1 MFIKIIKTLIMKAIS
16 FKRSGWLMAAFC
28 SLMIM
33 TGCQKEISL
42 EDEKATGASGNGS
55 TNSSAAS
62 GQSVVLVIDEE
73 SIDNG
78 NKPNDFS
85 ETDVNDPLAEPG
97 QRRTLRYFRE
107 NEGREID
114 LYAGEV
120 GDEGWFALKT
130 IPSSWISAGP
140 TGNGTMNFLKAG
152 PGLGGGEDNKEILLD
167 KVPNVTPLR
176 ARGLKMLTGSTILA
190 VVYDGDVSINYGPLN
205 GNLQGANL
213 GLVALEVLNVT
224 RRTDGSSGSLP
235 KLRVRIRS
243 VEAAMAAPLK
253 LFNNAPVPRSSSEPF
268 DVNPPANIP
277 SLTVSDAR

>member
-1 MFIKIIKTLIMKAIS
+1 MKAIL
-16 FKRSGWLMAAFC
+16 FKRSGLVVAAIS
-28 SLMIM
+28 SLFILA
-33 TGCQKEISL
+33 GCQKEISL
-42 EDEKATGASGNGS
+42 EDEKATGASGNGTS
-55 TNSSAAS
+55 NSGASS
-62 GQSVVLVIDEE
+62 GQSIVLVIDEE

-107 NEGREID
+107 NEGKEID
-114 LYAGEV
+114 LYSGEV
-120 GDEGWFALKT
+120 GDEGWFALRT

-152 PGLGGGEDNKEILLD
+152 PGLGGGQDDKEVLLD

-176 ARGLKMLTGSTILA
+176 ARGLKMLTGSIILA
-190 VVYDGDVSINYGPLN
+190 VVYDGDVSVNYGPLN

-213 GLVALEVLNVT
+213 GMVALEVLSVT

-235 KLRVRIRS
+235 KIRVRIRS

-268 DVNPPANIP
+268 DVNPPANVP
-277 SLTVSDAR
+277 ALAVTDAR